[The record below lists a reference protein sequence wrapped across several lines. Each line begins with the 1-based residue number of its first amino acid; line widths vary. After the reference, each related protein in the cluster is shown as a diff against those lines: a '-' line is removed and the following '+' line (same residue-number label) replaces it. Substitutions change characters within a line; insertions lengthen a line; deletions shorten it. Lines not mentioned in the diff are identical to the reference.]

1 MPLPLIYKLH
11 ESRNPV
17 GLSLALWADACQA
30 PVNAGLL
37 ACLLAEW
44 VIYQEANSAFVIY
57 EFLGTSCYS
66 PEQDGKDTFLD
77 IPGPG
82 QESTSPGQLSMAG
95 RSMQ

>member
-1 MPLPLIYKLH
+1 M
-11 ESRNPV
+11 
-17 GLSLALWADACQA
+17 
-30 PVNAGLL
+30 L
-37 ACLLAEW
+37 ACLHACLL
-44 VIYQEANSAFVIY
+44 IYQEADSAFVIY

-82 QESTSPGQLSMAG
+82 QESTSLGQLSMAG